1 MPGGGGDEVFKG
13 LAPGNVGRVDAA
25 INADPEQNLGLG
37 DLAQALLLLIGGR
50 VESCGSGWRRWRH
63 ASLSVPAA
71 RITGMK
77 IKPFDWPNFLT
88 RWSEEW
94 ADAHEHMEE
103 LSPEDSA
110 ARRGR
115 WLGADPATEA
125 DIAAMEDRL
134 GRAMPPS
141 YRAFLRVSDG
151 WQHAGGFVWKLAG
164 THDAHWHD
172 DAMGLGEDFD
182 EFWGAEDNP
191 EEVRAQVGLWS
202 RALQLDIESDITFVL
217 LDPQDVGPDGEWAV
231 RVWASWRAEGDPE
244 RYPSFAEFM
253 IAMHQEFH
261 TLAPSRSSREGGPT
275 FVNGTTRAQDAAV
288 AQARTAALRGQHE
301 DAVALLTE
309 AQKYGRPYA
318 HELLDQIAQLDGPSG
333 RGVRTP
339 PHPDNPRFLSEQLP
353 LYAADL
359 LNSGR
364 PPEDWQYSDPGIFPD
379 TARAAADIQRAVREG
394 TYRYRP
400 GGAFGEA
407 VHEARQQARWG
418 DTDAAWQI
426 LRAAIAL
433 WDPLGP
439 GHIAPVGLLAD
450 PLLAPVLTA
459 ERRLELLRTP
469 RGGESGPAPAPAGDR
484 NPDGLS
490 WLVRPGAL
498 RPWQTSVS
506 DYRMILVEGV
516 APDELPA
523 LLGSSP
529 GTVLSPPLRQWDV
542 TRHHRGDQRVSSSYD
557 DKALLSVGRAGPDWS
572 FGFEQDPSAGFDT
585 GRFTTPAPAA
595 SANGG
600 QAIVIWHE
608 WRRDTPLFHVSA
620 AAGGKLRYAFTVQG
634 GTIEPSIGA
643 VPPGLAPPAL
653 GFDAP
658 GADGQAAAAARALDA
673 IARLHGVTLPR
684 LALTE
689 GRLHTFE
696 SLSWSRPPGP
706 GETYTTISFG

>member
-1 MPGGGGDEVFKG
+1 MEIKH
-13 LAPGNVGRVDAA
+13 VDW
-25 INADPEQNLGLG
+25 L
-37 DLAQALLLLIGGR
+37 
-50 VESCGSGWRRWRH
+50 
-63 ASLSVPAA
+63 
-71 RITGMK
+71 
-77 IKPFDWPNFLT
+77 NFLA

-94 ADAHEHMEE
+94 ADAHGHVDE
-103 LSPEDSA
+103 LSPEDAA

-141 YRAFLRVSDG
+141 YREFLRVSDG
-151 WQHAGGFVWKLAG
+151 WRHAGGFVWKLAG
-164 THDAHWHD
+164 TREARWHND
-172 DAMGLGEDFD
+172 EMGLGEDFD
-182 EFWGAEDNP
+182 EFWGEEDNP

-202 RALQLDIESDITFVL
+202 RALQLDVESDITFVL
-217 LDPQDVGPDGEWAV
+217 LDPEDVGPDGEWAV
-231 RVWASWRAEGDPE
+231 RVWASWRAEDPE
-244 RYPSFAEFM
+244 RYPSFAAFM
-253 IAMHQEFH
+253 IAMHQEWH
-261 TLAPSRSSREGGPT
+261 TLAPDRSSREGGPT
-275 FVNGTTRAQDAAV
+275 FVNGTTRTQDAAV
-288 AQARTAALRGQHE
+288 ARARTAALSGRHE
-301 DAVALLTE
+301 EAAALLEE
-309 AQKYGRPYA
+309 AGKYGRPYA
-318 HELLDQIAQLDGPSG
+318 HELLDQIAQLGGTRG
-333 RGVRTP
+333 RGVQM

-353 LYAADL
+353 LKAADL

-364 PPEDWQYSDPGIFPD
+364 PPEDWHYSDPAVFPD
-379 TARAAADIQRAVREG
+379 TAQTAADIQRAVREG

-407 VHEARQQARWG
+407 VHEAREQARWG
-418 DTDAAWQI
+418 DTDAAWQV
-426 LRAAIAL
+426 LRAVIPL
-433 WDPLGP
+433 WEPLGP

-498 RPWQTSVS
+498 RPWQTSTS
-506 DYRMILVEGV
+506 DYRMILVEGI

-529 GTVLSPPLRQWDV
+529 GTPLSPPLRQWDV
-542 TRHHRGDQRVSSSYD
+542 TRHHRSGQRIFSSYD

-572 FGFEQDPSAGFDT
+572 FAFEQDPSAGFDT
-585 GRFTTPAPAA
+585 PRFVSPAPAA
-595 SANGG
+595 SAPGG
-600 QAIVIWHE
+600 RAIVIWHE
-608 WRRDTPLFHVSA
+608 RRRGTPVFHVSA
-620 AAGGKLRYAFTVQG
+620 GEGGTPRYAFTVRG
-634 GTIEPSIGA
+634 GTLETSAGA
-643 VPPGLAPPAL
+643 VPVELAPPAL

-658 GADGQAAAAARALDA
+658 DADGQASAAAQALDA
-673 IARLHGVTLPR
+673 IARIHAVTVPR

-706 GETYTTISFG
+706 GETYTTISIG

>member
-1 MPGGGGDEVFKG
+1 ME
-13 LAPGNVGRVDAA
+13 
-25 INADPEQNLGLG
+25 
-37 DLAQALLLLIGGR
+37 
-50 VESCGSGWRRWRH
+50 
-63 ASLSVPAA
+63 
-71 RITGMK
+71 
-77 IKPFDWPNFLT
+77 IKHFDWRNFLT
-88 RWSEEW
+88 QWSEEW
-94 ADAHEHMEE
+94 ADAHGDVEE
-103 LSPEDSA
+103 LSPDDVA
-110 ARRGR
+110 AWRGR

-141 YRAFLRVSDG
+141 YREFLRVSDG
-151 WQHAGGFVWKLAG
+151 WRHAGAFVWKLAG
-164 THDAHWHD
+164 TREAHWHD

-182 EFWGAEDNP
+182 EAWGEEDNP

-202 RALQLDIESDITFVL
+202 RALQLDVESDITFVL
-217 LDPQDVGPDGEWAV
+217 LDPEDVGPDGEWAV
-231 RVWASWRAEGDPE
+231 RVWASWRAADPT
-244 RYPSFAEFM
+244 RYPSFAAFM

-261 TLAPSRSSREGGPT
+261 THAPGRDGEDGPA
-275 FVNGTTRAQDAAV
+275 FVNDTTRAQDAAV
-288 AQARTAALRGQHE
+288 SRARTAALRGRHE
-301 DAVALLTE
+301 EAAALLAE
-309 AQKYGRPYA
+309 AHKYGRPYA
-318 HELLDQIAQLDGPSG
+318 HELLDQIAQLDGTHG
-333 RGVRTP
+333 FGARP

-353 LYAADL
+353 LQAIDL

-364 PPEDWQYSDPGIFPD
+364 PAEDWHYSDPKIFPD
-379 TARAAADIQRAVREG
+379 TARAAADIQRSVREG

-407 VHEARQQARWG
+407 VHEAREQARWG
-418 DTDAAWQI
+418 DTDAAWQV
-426 LRAAIAL
+426 LRTAIPSWEA
-433 WDPLGP
+433 LGP

-490 WLVRPGAL
+490 WLVRPGGL

-506 DYRMILVEGV
+506 DYRMILIEGV

-523 LLGSSP
+523 LLGSST

-542 TRHHRGDQRVSSSYD
+542 TRHHRPDQHVFSSYD
-557 DKALLSVGRAGPDWS
+557 DKALLSVGRAGPGWS
-572 FGFEQDPSAGFDT
+572 FAFGQDPSAGFDT
-585 GRFTTPAPAA
+585 ARFVSPAA
-595 SANGG
+595 AASTGG
-600 QAIVIWHE
+600 GRAIVIWHE
-608 WRRDTPLFHVSA
+608 WRGGTPLFHVSA
-620 AAGGKLRYAFTVQG
+620 AQAGTLRYAFTVRG
-634 GTIEPSIGA
+634 GTVEATTGA
-643 VPPGLAPPAL
+643 VPAELAAPAL
-653 GFDAP
+653 GFDCP
-658 GADGQAAAAARALDA
+658 DSDSQAAAAARALDA

-706 GETYTTISFG
+706 GETYTTITIG